1 MRSISRFDQAN
12 CSRMQNRAWKIE
24 KFWSKR
30 KSTQWQGNFQ
40 FFSSFVNIFTTK
52 NSFWNFLKDHNLV
65 SSIVAEKGLGN
76 NLTTMDIEN
85 IASLVQGELQTIRQI
100 ILQNHSLI
108 KTMKLRTNGELSFHF
123 YYKMGCVFAI
133 VSVLPDAVLGPN
145 DHRKVAPHFN

>member
-1 MRSISRFDQAN
+1 M
-12 CSRMQNRAWKIE
+12 
-24 KFWSKR
+24 
-30 KSTQWQGNFQ
+30 
-40 FFSSFVNIFTTK
+40 
-52 NSFWNFLKDHNLV
+52 
-65 SSIVAEKGLGN
+65 AEKGLGN

-123 YYKMGCVFAI
+123 SYKVGCVFAI